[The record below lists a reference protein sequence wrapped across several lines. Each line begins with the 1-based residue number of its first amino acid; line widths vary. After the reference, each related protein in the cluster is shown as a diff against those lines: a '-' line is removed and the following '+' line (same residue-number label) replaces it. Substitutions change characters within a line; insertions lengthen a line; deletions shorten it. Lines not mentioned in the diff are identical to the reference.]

1 MAAAKS
7 RGTRRLAIVVLTVV
21 AVIGAIAI
29 AVPSL
34 ISSDAVKKRISDQIT
49 NWTGRTFTF
58 TGDAKLRLF
67 PYLTVRLQDARLAGP
82 DGMEGKPFVRA
93 DVLVGKLEILPLLMG
108 RLEFAEFRLGS
119 PRINLTV
126 DAAGTPNWILDQG
139 VVGTLASK
147 GDSELPGDDSEPPT
161 PRADIGLGRF
171 LIRGGT
177 VTYDDARNNNSEVF
191 SDVDVDFNWR
201 STIEAAKGDGSFVWR
216 EREVAF
222 RGEISTPLTL
232 LAGGDS
238 QLRIAAEADP
248 ARISFDGTARQF
260 DGMQLEGD
268 VKLKVPSLARFAE
281 WTRVPFGAEPPVEAA
296 TVAGRLLWSAATLNL
311 NGLSID
317 LDGNAGEGAVAATL
331 VGGKPSIQGTLDFAR
346 IDLSPFLAAG
356 ARIVGET
363 DGWQDAA
370 IDLPLITV
378 ADLDLRLSAG
388 EAVAYGRQVGPAAAS
403 LLVKDGAMLVEIG
416 EAHLGEGTIEA
427 SVRIAAAA
435 DGVYSGKASF
445 KADDVPAQ
453 LVTGIFGIG
462 GITGTAVASAD
473 LAASGATFGALVASL
488 TGQAS
493 FDLAAGMLA
502 GVRLAS
508 LPQMLADPAAA
519 PAAGDTAFSR
529 LDATVTVADGK
540 LSTDD
545 LRAEGDGY
553 VLALTGHAA
562 LTEPTVAARG
572 VLSLAED
579 PPREVPFLVTGSWEA
594 PHLQPD
600 LGGPLPR
607 SGAVGVDPAAPEA
620 VGPAIPGDG

>member
-7 RGTRRLAIVVLTVV
+7 RGTRRLAGVILTVV
-21 AVIGAIAI
+21 TVIGVIAI

-119 PRINLTV
+119 PKINLTV
-126 DAAGTPNWILDQG
+126 DAAGMPNWILDQG

-147 GDSELPGDDSEPPT
+147 GDSELSGDDGEPPT

-177 VTYDDARNNNSEVF
+177 VTYDDARNGTSEVF

-201 STIEAAKGDGSFVWR
+201 STIEALKGDGSFVWR

-232 LAGGDS
+232 LAGGNS

-248 ARISFDGTARQF
+248 AKGSFNGMARQF
-260 DGMQLEGD
+260 DGMQLEGN

-281 WTRVPFGAEPPVEAA
+281 WTSVPFGSDPPVEAA
-296 TVAGRLLWSAATLNL
+296 TIAGRLFWAAATLNL
-311 NGLSID
+311 NDLSID
-317 LDGNAGEGAVAATL
+317 LDGSTGEGAVTATL
-331 VGGKPSIQGTLDFAR
+331 VDGTPSIQGTLDFGR
-346 IDLSPFLAAG
+346 IDLTPYLAAG
-356 ARIVGET
+356 SRIVDET
-363 DGWQDAA
+363 DAWQDAP
-370 IDLPLITV
+370 IDLPLI
-378 ADLDLRLSAG
+378 AAANLDLRLSAG

-416 EAHLGEGTIEA
+416 EAHLGEGTLE
-427 SVRIAAAA
+427 SSFRIAAA

-453 LVTGIFGIG
+453 VVTGLFGISG
-462 GITGTAVASAD
+462 VTGTAVASAD
-473 LAASGATFGALVASL
+473 LTASGATFGDLVATL
-488 TGQAS
+488 AGEAS
-493 FDLAAGMLA
+493 FDLADGTLA
-502 GVRLAS
+502 GLDLAS
-508 LPQMLADPAAA
+508 LPQMLADPEAAA
-519 PAAGDTAFSR
+519 ATGDTAFSH
-529 LDATVTVADGK
+529 LDATFVVADGK

-553 VLALTGHAA
+553 VLALAGHAA
-562 LTEPTVAARG
+562 LTEPTIAARG
-572 VLSLAED
+572 VLSLADD
-579 PPREVPFLVTGSWEA
+579 PPREVPFLVTGTWEA

-607 SGAVGVDPAAPEA
+607 GGATGAGSAPPEDA
-620 VGPAIPGDG
+620 GPIVPGDG